1 MRSVLSTGEVSVLS
15 VSGEIVCYGLGS
27 CIGVFLYDRFKK
39 IGAGAH
45 IMLPSNEKSSESD
58 VMLSQIVNQ
67 MIDEGSHLLT
77 IRARLV
83 GGADILGINAYH
95 IGIKNL
101 GFVRTW
107 LKKRGIIIIGEDVGG
122 GESRTARLDIDT
134 GQLHIKNSRNENY
147 SI

>member
-1 MRSVLSTGEVSVLS
+1 MRSVLSMGEVSVLS

-45 IMLPSNEKSSESD
+45 IMLPSNEKRSESD
-58 VMLSQIVNQ
+58 VMLKQIVDQ
-67 MIDEGSHLLT
+67 MIDEGSNLLT

-101 GFVRTW
+101 GYVRSW
-107 LKKRGIIIIGEDVGG
+107 MKNRGVMIIGEDTGG
-122 GESRTARLDIDT
+122 VESRTARLDIET
-134 GQLHIKNSRNENY
+134 GQLQIKNSKNEKY